1 MNQTLGW
8 RNYHFSDTHCG
19 AEGGLQLWYDLN
31 GQFNVCAAEVVP
43 VVKKFIRKRKKLFRT
58 IEIEDAIERFY
69 VKISYLGQGGQVSSE
84 IFEIREE
91 EVPVAEEICAAIRKK
106 VIEKAERDKLA
117 FLP

>member
-69 VKISYLGQGGQVSSE
+69 VKISYLGQGGK
-84 IFEIREE
+84 
-91 EVPVAEEICAAIRKK
+91 VPVAEEICAAIRKK

>member
-8 RNYHFSDTHCG
+8 RNHHFSDTHCG

-69 VKISYLGQGGQVSSE
+69 VKISYLGQGGKVSSE
-84 IFEIREE
+84 IF
-91 EVPVAEEICAAIRKK
+91 
-106 VIEKAERDKLA
+106 RDSRRRSSGGRRNLRCHSQKGH
-117 FLP
+117 